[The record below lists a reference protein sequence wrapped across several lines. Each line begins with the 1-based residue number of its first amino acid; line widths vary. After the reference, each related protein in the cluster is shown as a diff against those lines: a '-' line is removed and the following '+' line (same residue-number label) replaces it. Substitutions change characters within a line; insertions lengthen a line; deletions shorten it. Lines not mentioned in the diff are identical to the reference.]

1 MKPALPTQ
9 IPLCGR
15 RPPVIGALIGA
26 MQHYKR
32 PFVLMMQEEDRHELV
47 GTVNVVAEQLGLIP
61 FLIAADDT
69 ATQEQYL
76 LDKEKHLLVVVE
88 TPKSR
93 LPIGMQQFIL
103 ERYEPPA
110 RNEQKIGQRMRDGA
124 TQREIRDSIPKV
136 YPPAGLLIV
145 TDTDPGELLTQ
156 KLWTMPFTE
165 LKQYTVL
172 WDKMPQ
178 RPDAY
183 IGIFR
188 AGLTLAAREA
198 KITLEGRV
206 DEEAV
211 SRYARMQKILASHA
225 RKAKERGMKTE
236 AHQTS
241 AEILAAARDCVL
253 YISHKADRRIDTN
266 VIEALV
272 FKGVTEAAIK
282 ATFGLAERHSARKS
296 RPSFGPDAP
305 YASGRLSTVGE

>member
-15 RPPVIGALIGA
+15 RPPAIGGLIGA
-26 MQHYKR
+26 MQQHQR

-47 GTVNVVAEQLGLIP
+47 ATVTTMADRLGLVP

-69 ATQEQYL
+69 ATQELYL
-76 LDKEKHLLVVVE
+76 LGKEKHLLVIVE

-93 LPIGMQQFIL
+93 IPVGTQQFIL
-103 ERYEPPA
+103 ERYEPA
-110 RNEQKIGQRMRDGA
+110 RNEHKIAKRMLGGA
-124 TQREIRDSIPKV
+124 SQREIQDSLPKAH
-136 YPPAGLLIV
+136 PPAGLLIV
-145 TDTDPGELLTQ
+145 TDTDPGDLLTQ

-165 LKQYTVL
+165 LKQYTVH

-198 KITLEGRV
+198 KISIDGRV
-206 DEEAV
+206 DDEAV
-211 SRYARMQKILASHA
+211 ARYARMQKILANHA
-225 RKAKERGMKTE
+225 RKAKERGMIE
-236 AHQTS
+236 AHQST

-253 YISHKADRRIDTN
+253 YISHKVDRRIDTN

-272 FKGVTEAAIK
+272 FKGITEAAIK
-282 ATFGLAERHSARKS
+282 TTFGLAERAVSARKS

-305 YASGRLSTVGE
+305 YASGKLSAVGE

>member
-15 RPPVIGALIGA
+15 RPPVIGALINA
-26 MQHYKR
+26 MQLHQR

-47 GTVNVVAEQLGLIP
+47 GTIKMMAERLGLVP

-69 ATQEQYL
+69 ATQELYL
-76 LDKEKHLLVVVE
+76 LDKERHLLVIVE
-88 TPKSR
+88 TPQSR
-93 LPIGMQQFIL
+93 IPIGMQQFIL

-110 RNEQKIGQRMRDGA
+110 RNEHKIAKRMRDGA
-124 TQREIRDSIPKV
+124 SQREIQDSIPKAH
-136 YPPAGLLIV
+136 PPAGLLVV
-145 TDTDPGELLTQ
+145 TDTDPGELLVQ
-156 KLWTMPFTE
+156 NLWTKPFTE

-183 IGIFR
+183 TGIFR

-198 KITLEGRV
+198 KITLDGRV

-211 SRYARMQKILASHA
+211 ARYARVQKILASHA
-225 RKAKERGMKTE
+225 RKARERGMSLQ
-236 AHQTS
+236 AHQNA
-241 AEILAAARDCVL
+241 AEVLDAARDCVL

-272 FKGVTEAAIK
+272 FKGVTESAIK
-282 ATFGLAERHSARKS
+282 TTFGLAERHSARKS

-305 YASGRLSTVGE
+305 FIGKSIAVGE